1 MRRFSQSEFKTFACA
16 RRWWLSDYRRLAPAS
31 FNPSGP
37 LKSGSRV
44 HTALEVF
51 YGPEP
56 ETYLDVLKAAQDADW
71 QAYLEN
77 CTELGVYP
85 DVEVSKAF
93 EKDCELERAMLEG
106 YAGWIAES
114 GVDAGIEFTA
124 IEEIVSV
131 RGSDFAP
138 EIVERFGEFEVVG
151 KLDAR
156 VLRLMD
162 GARKFVDHKTAASL
176 TSALATLHMN
186 SQMLHYAWLERMTQP
201 TGTWSDGALYN
212 VLKKVKRG
220 KQAKPPFY
228 DRFEVNHN
236 DDQIV
241 SYELHMKRKITKIF
255 ELEALLKDATV
266 EEQAHIAEPSPDDS
280 CSWKCQFFTLCPMFD
295 DGSRAEDMVREEFT
309 ERDPLARYAEGVN
322 NA

>member
-138 EIVERFGEFEVVG
+138 EIVERFGGFGVVG
-151 KLDAR
+151 KQDAR
-156 VLRLMD
+156 VLRIMD
-162 GARKFVDHKTAASL
+162 GEREVIV
-176 TSALATLHMN
+176 HM
-186 SQMLHYAWLERMTQP
+186 
-201 TGTWSDGALYN
+201 TGA
-212 VLKKVKRG
+212 
-220 KQAKPPFY
+220 
-228 DRFEVNHN
+228 
-236 DDQIV
+236 
-241 SYELHMKRKITKIF
+241 
-255 ELEALLKDATV
+255 
-266 EEQAHIAEPSPDDS
+266 
-280 CSWKCQFFTLCPMFD
+280 
-295 DGSRAEDMVREEFT
+295 
-309 ERDPLARYAEGVN
+309 
-322 NA
+322 

>member
-1 MRRFSQSEFKTFACA
+1 
-16 RRWWLSDYRRLAPAS
+16 
-31 FNPSGP
+31 
-37 LKSGSRV
+37 V
-44 HTALEVF
+44 HAALEVF

-56 ETYLDVLKAAQDADW
+56 EQYLNELKSEQDNDWNAYLD
-71 QAYLEN
+71 N
-77 CTELGVYP
+77 CTELGTYP
-85 DVEVSKAF
+85 DVEVAKAF

-106 YAGWIAES
+106 YADWVAES

-156 VLRLMD
+156 ILRLMD
-162 GARKFVDHKTAASL
+162 GARLFVDHKTAASL
-176 TSALATLHMN
+176 VSALSTLHMN
-186 SQMLHYAWLERMTQP
+186 PQMLHYAWLEHMTQP
-201 TGTWSDGALYN
+201 AGTWSDGALYN

-228 DRFEVNHN
+228 DRFDVNHN
-236 DDQIV
+236 DHQIA

-266 EEQAHIAEPSPDDS
+266 EAQAHIAEPSPDDS
-280 CSWKCQFFTLCPMFD
+280 CSWKCQFFTLCPLYD
-295 DGSRAEDMVREEFT
+295 DGSRAEDMVREEFA
-309 ERDPLARYAEGVN
+309 ERDPLARYA
-322 NA
+322 A

>member
-1 MRRFSQSEFKTFACA
+1 
-16 RRWWLSDYRRLAPAS
+16 LSSYRRLSPITL
-31 FNPSGP
+31 NPSGP

-44 HTALEVF
+44 HAALEVF
-51 YGPEP
+51 YGPDP
-56 ETYLDVLKAAQDADW
+56 ETYLNELKSEQDNDW
-71 QAYLEN
+71 NAYLDN
-77 CTELGVYP
+77 CTELGTYP
-85 DVEVSKAF
+85 DVEVAKAF
-93 EKDCELERAMLEG
+93 EKDSELERAMLEG
-106 YAGWIAES
+106 YADWVAES

-138 EIVERFGEFEVVG
+138 EIVSKFGEFEVVG

-156 VLRLMD
+156 ILRLMD
-162 GARKFVDHKTAASL
+162 GARLFVDHKTAASL
-176 TSALATLHMN
+176 VSALSTLHMN
-186 SQMLHYAWLERMTQP
+186 PQMLHYAWLERMTQP
-201 TGTWSDGALYN
+201 AGTWSDGALYN

-228 DRFEVNHN
+228 ARYEVNHN
-236 DDQIV
+236 EDQIA

-280 CSWKCQFFTLCPMFD
+280 CSWKCQFFTLCPLYD
-295 DGSRAEDMVREEFT
+295 DGSRAEDMVREEFA
-309 ERDPLARYAEGVN
+309 ERDPLARYA
-322 NA
+322 A

>member
-1 MRRFSQSEFKTFACA
+1 
-16 RRWWLSDYRRLAPAS
+16 
-31 FNPSGP
+31 
-37 LKSGSRV
+37 V

-56 ETYLDVLKAAQDADW
+56 ETYLDALKAAQDADW
-71 QAYLEN
+71 DAYLEN

-93 EKDCELERAMLEG
+93 DKDSELERAMLEG
-106 YAGWIAES
+106 YADWVAES

-162 GARKFVDHKTAASL
+162 GARKFVDHKTSVSL
-176 TSALATLHMN
+176 TSALSTLHMN
-186 SQMLHYAWLERMTQP
+186 PQMLHYGWLERMTQP
-201 TGTWSDGALYN
+201 AGTWSDGALYN

-228 DRFEVNHN
+228 ARYEVNHN
-236 DDQIV
+236 DEQIA

-255 ELEALLKDATV
+255 ELEELLANAMTV
-266 EEQAHIAEPSPDDS
+266 EDQAHIAEPSPDDS
-280 CSWKCQFFTLCPMFD
+280 CSWKCQFFALCPMYD
-295 DGSRAEDMVREEFT
+295 DGSRAEDMVREEFR
-309 ERDPLARYAEGVN
+309 ERDPLARYAEGVKD
-322 NA
+322 A

>member
-1 MRRFSQSEFKTFACA
+1 VGDVRRFSQSEFKTFACN
-16 RRWWLSDYRRLAPAS
+16 RRWWLSDYRRLSPVTLD
-31 FNPSGP
+31 PSGP

-44 HTALEVF
+44 HTALEAF

-56 ETYLDVLKAAQDADW
+56 ETYLDVLKVAQDADW
-71 QAYLEN
+71 NAYLEN
-77 CTELGVYP
+77 CTELDTYP
-85 DVEVSKAF
+85 DVDVAKTF

-106 YAGWIAES
+106 YDDWVSES

-156 VLRLMD
+156 VKRVMD
-162 GARKFVDHKTAASL
+162 GVYLLLDHKTSASL

-186 SQMLHYAWLERMTQP
+186 PQMLHYGWLERMTQP
-201 TGTWSDGALYN
+201 EGTWSDGALYN

-236 DDQIV
+236 DDQIA

-255 ELEALLKDATV
+255 ELEALLKDATG

-280 CSWKCQFFTLCPMFD
+280 CSWKCQFFALCPLFD
-295 DGSRAEDMVREEFT
+295 DGSRAEDMVREEFR
-309 ERDPLARYAEGVN
+309 ERDPLARYA
-322 NA
+322 A

>member
-1 MRRFSQSEFKTFACA
+1 MRRFSQSEFKTFACN
-16 RRWWLSDYRRLAPAS
+16 RRWWLSDYRRLSPVTYD
-31 FNPSGP
+31 PSGP

-44 HTALEVF
+44 HAALEVF
-51 YGPEP
+51 YGSEP
-56 ETYLDVLKAAQDADW
+56 GRCLEALAQEQMNDW
-71 QAYLEN
+71 ASYEDN
-77 CTELGVYP
+77 CVELGVMP
-85 DVEVSKAF
+85 DPEVHKAYMS
-93 EKDCELERAMLEG
+93 DCERERAMLEG
-106 YAGWIAES
+106 YADWVAES

-156 VLRLMD
+156 VKRLMD
-162 GARKFVDHKTAASL
+162 GVYLLIDHKTAASI

-186 SQMLHYAWLERMTQP
+186 PQMLHYGWLERMTQP
-201 TGTWSDGALYN
+201 EGTWSDGALYN

-236 DDQIV
+236 GEQIA
-241 SYELHMKRKITKIF
+241 SYERHMKRKITKIF
-255 ELEALLKDATV
+255 ELEALLKDTTV
-266 EEQAHIAEPSPDDS
+266 EEQAHIADPSPDDS
-280 CSWKCQFFTLCPMFD
+280 CSWKCQFFTLCPLFD
-295 DGSRAEDMVREEFT
+295 DGSRAEDMVREEFR
-309 ERDPLARYAEGVN
+309 ERDPLARYA
-322 NA
+322 A

>member
-1 MRRFSQSEFKTFACA
+1 VETVRRFSQSEFKEFQCN
-16 RRWWLSDYRRLAPAS
+16 RRWWLASYRRLSPALTD
-31 FNPSGP
+31 PSGP

-44 HTALEVF
+44 HTALEAF
-51 YGPEP
+51 YGSEP
-56 ETYLDVLKAAQDADW
+56 ETYLDVLKAAQDSDW
-71 QAYLEN
+71 QAYLSN

-85 DVEVSKAF
+85 DVDTAKAF

-106 YAGWIAES
+106 YADWVAES

-186 SQMLHYAWLERMTQP
+186 PQMLHYAWLERMTQP
-201 TGTWSDGALYN
+201 AGTWSDGALYN

-236 DDQIV
+236 DDQIA

-255 ELEALLKDATV
+255 ELEELLANAMAV
-266 EEQAHIAEPSPDDS
+266 EDQAHIAEPSPDDS

-295 DGSRAEDMVREEFT
+295 DGSRAEDMVREEFR
-309 ERDPLARYAEGVN
+309 ERDPLARYAS
-322 NA
+322 

>member
-1 MRRFSQSEFKTFACA
+1 
-16 RRWWLSDYRRLAPAS
+16 LAPALT
-31 FNPSGP
+31 NPSGP

-44 HTALEVF
+44 HAGLEAF

-56 ETYLDVLKAAQDADW
+56 DTYLDVLAQAQLDDWDAYM
-71 QAYLEN
+71 AN

-85 DVEVSKAF
+85 DVEVHKAYL
-93 EKDCELERAMLEG
+93 KDCELERAMLEG
-106 YAGWIAES
+106 YADWVAES
-114 GVDAGIEFTA
+114 GVDADIEFTA
-124 IEEIVSV
+124 IEEVVSV
-131 RGSDFAP
+131 GGSDFAP

-176 TSALATLHMN
+176 TTALATLHMN
-186 SQMLHYAWLERMTQP
+186 PQMLHYAWLERMTQP
-201 TGTWSDGALYN
+201 EGTWSDGALYN

-228 DRFEVNHN
+228 ARYEVNHN
-236 DDQIV
+236 SDQLD

-295 DGSRAEDMVREEFT
+295 DGSRAEDMVREEFR
-309 ERDPLARYAEGVN
+309 ERDPLARYA
-322 NA
+322 A

>member
-1 MRRFSQSEFKTFACA
+1 VAVRRFSQSEFKTFACA
-16 RRWWLSDYRRLAPAS
+16 RRWWLSDYRRLSPIS
-31 FNPSGP
+31 YDPSGP
-37 LKSGSRV
+37 LRSGSRV
-44 HTALEVF
+44 HAALEVF
-51 YGPEP
+51 YGLEP
-56 ETYLDVLKAAQDADW
+56 GR
-71 QAYLEN
+71 YLEALQQTQMNDWAAYEDN
-77 CTELGVYP
+77 CVELSVMP
-85 DVEVSKAF
+85 NPEMHQAF
-93 EKDCELERAMLEG
+93 AKDCELERAMLEG
-106 YAGWIAES
+106 YADWIAES

-124 IEEIVSV
+124 IEEIVAV
-131 RGSDFAP
+131 RGSEFAP

-176 TSALATLHMN
+176 VSALSTLHMN
-186 SQMLHYAWLERMTQP
+186 PQMLHYAWLERMTQP
-201 TGTWSDGALYN
+201 AGTWSGGALYN

-236 DDQIV
+236 DDQIA
-241 SYELHMKRKITKIF
+241 SYELHMKRKITKIL

-266 EEQAHIAEPSPDDS
+266 EEQAHIAEPSPDDT

-295 DGSRAEDMVREEFT
+295 DGSRAEDMVREEFR
-309 ERDPLARYAEGVN
+309 ERDPLARYA
-322 NA
+322 A

>member
-1 MRRFSQSEFKTFACA
+1 
-16 RRWWLSDYRRLAPAS
+16 
-31 FNPSGP
+31 
-37 LKSGSRV
+37 V
-44 HTALEVF
+44 HAGLEAF

-56 ETYLDVLKAAQDADW
+56 DTYLDVLAQAHLDDWDAYM
-71 QAYLEN
+71 AN

-85 DVEVSKAF
+85 DVEVHKAYL
-93 EKDCELERAMLEG
+93 KDCELERAMLEG
-106 YAGWIAES
+106 YADWVAES

-124 IEEIVSV
+124 IEEVVSV

-156 VLRLMD
+156 IIRLMD

-176 TSALATLHMN
+176 TTALATLHMN
-186 SQMLHYAWLERMTQP
+186 PQMLHYAWLERMTQP
-201 TGTWSDGALYN
+201 EGTWSDGALYN

-228 DRFEVNHN
+228 ARYEVNHN
-236 DDQIV
+236 SDQLD

-295 DGSRAEDMVREEFT
+295 DGSRAEDMVREEFR
-309 ERDPLARYAEGVN
+309 ERDPLARYA
-322 NA
+322 A

>member
-1 MRRFSQSEFKTFACA
+1 METVRRFSQSEFKEFQCN
-16 RRWWLSDYRRLAPAS
+16 RRWWLASYRRLSPITL
-31 FNPSGP
+31 NPSGP
-37 LKSGSRV
+37 LRSGSRV
-44 HTALEVF
+44 HTGLEAF
-51 YGPEP
+51 YGPNP
-56 ETYLDVLKAAQDADW
+56 ETYLDVLKEAQDDDW
-71 QAYLEN
+71 NAYLEN

-93 EKDCELERAMLEG
+93 DKDCELERAMLEG
-106 YAGWIAES
+106 YADWVAES

-176 TSALATLHMN
+176 VSALATLHMN
-186 SQMLHYAWLERMTQP
+186 PQMLHYAWLERMTQP
-201 TGTWSDGALYN
+201 EGTWSDGALYN

-228 DRFEVNHN
+228 GRFEVNHN
-236 DDQIV
+236 DDQIA

-255 ELEALLKDATV
+255 ELEALLKDATI

-280 CSWKCQFFTLCPMFD
+280 CSWKCQFFALCPLFD
-295 DGSRAEDMVREEFT
+295 DGSRAEDMVREEFR
-309 ERDPLARYAEGVN
+309 ERDPLARYA
-322 NA
+322 A